1 MSKALAIKYR
11 PTKFEDLTEQSAV
24 VKILTNQIETGTIKH
39 GYLFCGG
46 AGTGK
51 TTSARIFA
59 SMINKGLGMPIEL
72 DAASN
77 NSVDDVRRLSEDA
90 QTQAL
95 ESEYKVFI
103 IDECFPGNAL
113 VSTEMGYVR
122 IKDVE
127 PGIKVKSMTGMR
139 NVTHSFKN
147 SVLTEHLCC
156 VKLNSSK
163 KIITTQD
170 HLFFTNNGWVKAKNL
185 IKGDIVYGTAD
196 LQKLWETIP
205 REGGTELYSEV
216 LLPRMFS
223 EIQGENSQAENENPI
238 LSNLWK
244 GNDCSKLFSQKNLF
258 RRVQS
263 KDDIQVW
270 KTDYEYRIWDETTET
285 IIRKDVEIKSLSQ
298 SGSCCQSEGYERDE
312 WDTSCVERRT
322 GWQREVHN
330 STDSLVRSIREWM
343 GVGVSDTNG
352 VQSKTR
358 KRNVSYLLQSRPRL
372 SENES
377 CDRGGWSRPQ
387 IEKYCID
394 RCKESS
400 VVGNIG
406 VESIEVYKRGYND
419 ELFLDS
425 FTSEELSNEYVDMYD
440 LEVENDHCYFVEDV
454 LVHNCHSLS
463 SQAWQA
469 FLKTLEEPPAKS
481 IFIFCTTN
489 PEKIP
494 QTILSRVQRYNFQRI
509 SFDGIVKRLE
519 YIVNAEQNEQNKFTN
534 VEKSALEYIAKIAD
548 GGMRDAITLLD
559 KCLSYN
565 DVLSM
570 DNVISALG
578 VADYETMFDLNE
590 AYFDGNLMNVIS
602 IINEVYNSGMDLKLF
617 VKTYFEF
624 LLDLNVYA
632 ISQELSNTKIPV
644 TWKEKIEGYDNSRW
658 QESYHLLTMV
668 MDLLGEIKWEQ
679 NPKVMILAKF
689 IIDME
694 SEE

>member
-103 IDECFPGNAL
+103 IDEC
-113 VSTEMGYVR
+113 
-122 IKDVE
+122 
-127 PGIKVKSMTGMR
+127 
-139 NVTHSFKN
+139 
-147 SVLTEHLCC
+147 
-156 VKLNSSK
+156 
-163 KIITTQD
+163 
-170 HLFFTNNGWVKAKNL
+170 
-185 IKGDIVYGTAD
+185 
-196 LQKLWETIP
+196 
-205 REGGTELYSEV
+205 
-216 LLPRMFS
+216 
-223 EIQGENSQAENENPI
+223 
-238 LSNLWK
+238 
-244 GNDCSKLFSQKNLF
+244 
-258 RRVQS
+258 
-263 KDDIQVW
+263 
-270 KTDYEYRIWDETTET
+270 
-285 IIRKDVEIKSLSQ
+285 
-298 SGSCCQSEGYERDE
+298 
-312 WDTSCVERRT
+312 
-322 GWQREVHN
+322 
-330 STDSLVRSIREWM
+330 
-343 GVGVSDTNG
+343 
-352 VQSKTR
+352 
-358 KRNVSYLLQSRPRL
+358 
-372 SENES
+372 
-377 CDRGGWSRPQ
+377 
-387 IEKYCID
+387 
-394 RCKESS
+394 
-400 VVGNIG
+400 
-406 VESIEVYKRGYND
+406 
-419 ELFLDS
+419 
-425 FTSEELSNEYVDMYD
+425 
-440 LEVENDHCYFVEDV
+440 
-454 LVHNCHSLS
+454 HSLS

-519 YIVNAEQNEQNKFTN
+519 YIVNKEQNEQNKFTN

-565 DVLSM
+565 EVLSM
-570 DNVISALG
+570 DNVIAALG

-590 AYFDGNLMNVIS
+590 AYFDVDSMKVIS

-617 VKTYFEF
+617 IKTYFEF

-632 ISQELSNTKIPV
+632 ISQELSNTKIPI
-644 TWKEKIEGYDNSRW
+644 TWQEKIEAYDPSRW
-658 QESYHLLTMV
+658 KECYHLLTMV
-668 MDLLGEIKWEQ
+668 MDLLNEVKWEQ
-679 NPKVMILAKF
+679 NPKAIILAKF

-694 SEE
+694 AGVE